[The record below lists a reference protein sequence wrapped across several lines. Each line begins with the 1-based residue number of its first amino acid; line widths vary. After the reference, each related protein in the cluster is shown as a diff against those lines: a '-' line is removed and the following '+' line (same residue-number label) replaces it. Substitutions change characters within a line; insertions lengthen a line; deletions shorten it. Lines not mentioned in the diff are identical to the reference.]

1 MQLTRLDLHGYTVPD
16 AIVRFVGV
24 YNRLLD
30 EKRGDEL
37 RGLQV
42 VHGKGTVDEGSA
54 IRDALRAFLKSQGKR
69 IKGYDAQLALRGA
82 GYLFDNCGKLA
93 YMHGEDVDRNGGQ
106 TLVVP
111 FGKLR
116 VLPEW
121 RTYRY

>member
-1 MQLTRLDLHGYTVPD
+1 MQLTRLDLHGYTVAD
-16 AIVRFVGV
+16 AMVRFVGV
-24 YNRLLD
+24 YNRLLG
-30 EKRGDEL
+30 ERQGEEL

-82 GYLFDNCGKLA
+82 DYLFDNCGKLA

-106 TLVVP
+106 TFVVP
-111 FGKLR
+111 FGRLSIPR
-116 VLPEW
+116 EW